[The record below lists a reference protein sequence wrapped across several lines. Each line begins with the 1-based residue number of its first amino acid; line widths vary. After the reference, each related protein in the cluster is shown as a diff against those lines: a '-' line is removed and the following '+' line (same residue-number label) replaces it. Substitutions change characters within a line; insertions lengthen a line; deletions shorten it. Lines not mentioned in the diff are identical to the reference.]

1 MILCKN
7 CGYEGVYEG
16 RKCAQCGAEFSLS
29 AEEILQLEDDRRI
42 AIADGAHETAAE
54 LTHILAD
61 AGHPAAAA
69 MYGRMLYEGNGVRE
83 DAAAAMEYL
92 SLAAMEGDA
101 RGAFFY
107 GKVLKKR
114 GAEEGKFFLL

>member
-29 AEEILQLEDDRRI
+29 AEEISLMEEDRRI
-42 AIADGAHETAAE
+42 AIRDGAHETAIE

-61 AGHPAAAA
+61 AGQPAAAA
-69 MYGRMLYEGNGVRE
+69 IAR
-83 DAAAAMEYL
+83 AA
-92 SLAAMEGDA
+92 SGCP
-101 RGAFFY
+101 
-107 GKVLKKR
+107 
-114 GAEEGKFFLL
+114 